1 MAVTSIGPASAGGL
15 FLSTNRI
22 PGRVYKVKLP
32 RVKTAVNVR
41 CATSD
46 IVVLEDTFLRG
57 HYGFSL
63 EDEPEVIVDAGAH
76 IGLVTVLFA
85 NLYPNYRIISIEP
98 DLNNFKLL
106 CANTEGYGNV
116 MKVNAALWF
125 DRL

>member
-1 MAVTSIGPASAGGL
+1 MAVTSIGSSSAGGL
-15 FLSTNRI
+15 FLSANRI

-32 RVKTAVNVR
+32 RVKTAINVR

-57 HYGFSL
+57 HYEFSL

-85 NLYPNYRIISIEP
+85 NLFWFRRNYRSCP
-98 DLNNFKLL
+98 YNRLTVYVTDLNGKYAYKR
-106 CANTEGYGNV
+106 CSKSPDYG
-116 MKVNAALWF
+116 
-125 DRL
+125 RP